1 MKARIA
7 LAAAATACAAGCSG
21 PSAPSPPATQPP
33 TAAPPSPSTP
43 ALPPRPLELRLDT
56 VNPCTLLTDPQRTA
70 LGVSAGI
77 GDTDTDDLG
86 SPGCLWNN
94 ATPPPDDSWIAKT
107 ITKRGTEYALG
118 SVTATKVVDVGGFP
132 AVQTATAYGDPA
144 HECLLFID
152 TAQGQ
157 SLQVEYLNQRGDH
170 PGISH
175 ETACQLATTAATDM
189 ITTLRSGQR

>member
-1 MKARIA
+1 
-7 LAAAATACAAGCSG
+7 
-21 PSAPSPPATQPP
+21 
-33 TAAPPSPSTP
+33 
-43 ALPPRPLELRLDT
+43 LDT
-56 VNPCTLLTDPQRTA
+56 VNPCTLLTDRQRAT
-70 LGVSAGI
+70 LGMSAGI
-77 GDTDTDDLG
+77 GDTNTDELG

-107 ITKRGTEYALG
+107 ITTRGAEYALG

-144 HECLLFID
+144 HECLLLID

-175 ETACQLATTAATDM
+175 ETACQLATTAAADM